1 MKKQLI
7 STLIAATLMTSA
19 MVPAVQ
25 AEPVQPAMNKVDQDS
40 YTVGQDEQLIG
51 LGSGAA
57 VGAVVGGPAGAIIG
71 AIVGGIVGTAVG
83 QEDYIRAQDEEMVEL
98 AARNTELERISQRYN
113 QSQIE
118 IARLQQESVQQ
129 QRLLE
134 DSMVQRKID
143 LALEMNVH
151 FRTGSALIE
160 PHFQSQLDELAEL
173 MKQAPEV
180 KWELSG
186 YADRRG
192 DSLKNYN
199 LSNRRVEAV
208 REYLE
213 LQGVNAKQIF
223 ASAYGDQEPLKPEQ
237 SFEGDFFDRRVTL
250 RSSQEPVRTANT
262 H

>member
-7 STLIAATLMTSA
+7 STFIATALMASA
-19 MVPAVQ
+19 IAPAVQ
-25 AEPVQPAMNKVDQDS
+25 ASDMQPSEMNPDQDT
-40 YTVGQDEQLIG
+40 YTVGKDEQLIG

-57 VGAVVGGPAGAIIG
+57 FGALVGGPAGAVIG
-71 AIVGGIVGTAVG
+71 AIVGGIAGTAMG
-83 QEDYIRAQDEEMVEL
+83 QEQHIKSQDEEMVEL

-118 IARLQQESVQQ
+118 IARLQQEMIEQSIERNTLE
-129 QRLLE
+129 QR
-134 DSMVQRKID
+134 QID

-151 FRTGSALIE
+151 FRTGSARIE
-160 PHFQSQLDELAEL
+160 PHFEEQLVELAEL

-199 LSNRRVEAV
+199 LSQQRVEAV
-208 REYLE
+208 RAYLV
-213 LQGVNAKQIF
+213 QRGVDGDQIF
-223 ASAYGDQEPLKPEQ
+223 ASAYGDQEPLKAEQ
-237 SFEGDFFDRRVTL
+237 NFEGDFFDRRVTL
-250 RSSQEPVRTANT
+250 RSNQNQVRTANT

>member
-7 STLIAATLMTSA
+7 STLIATTLMASTIA
-19 MVPAVQ
+19 PATQ
-25 AEPVQPAMNKVDQDS
+25 ATEMQPSEITAGQD
-40 YTVGQDEQLIG
+40 THIAGKDEQLIG
-51 LGSGAA
+51 MGSGAA
-57 VGAVVGGPAGAIIG
+57 FGAIVGGPAGAVIG
-71 AIVGGIVGTAVG
+71 AIVGGIAGTAMG
-83 QEDYIRAQDEEMVEL
+83 QEQYIKAQDEDMVEL

-118 IARLQQESVQQ
+118 IARLQQELIEQGLERSSLE
-129 QRLLE
+129 QR
-134 DSMVQRKID
+134 QID

-151 FRTGSALIE
+151 FRTGSATIE
-160 PHFQSQLDELAEL
+160 PHFEEQLDELAEL
-173 MKQAPEV
+173 MKQAPDV

-199 LSNRRVEAV
+199 LSQRRVEAV

-213 LQGVNAKQIF
+213 QHGVDGEQIF
-223 ASAYGDQEPLKPEQ
+223 ASAYGDQEPLKDEQ
-237 SFEGDFFDRRVTL
+237 NFEGDFFDRRVTL
-250 RSSQEPVRTANT
+250 RSSQNQVRTANT

>member
-7 STLIAATLMTSA
+7 STLIATTLMASA
-19 MVPAVQ
+19 IAPVAQ
-25 AEPVQPAMNKVDQDS
+25 ASEMQPSEINAGQDT
-40 YTVGQDEQLIG
+40 YTVGKDEQLIG

-57 VGAVVGGPAGAIIG
+57 FGAIVGGPAGAVIG
-71 AIVGGIVGTAVG
+71 AIVGGIAGTAMG
-83 QEDYIRAQDEEMVEL
+83 QEQHIKSQDEEMVEL

-118 IARLQQESVQQ
+118 IARLQQEMIEQSIERNTLE
-129 QRLLE
+129 QR
-134 DSMVQRKID
+134 QID

-151 FRTGSALIE
+151 FRTGSATIE
-160 PHFQSQLDELAEL
+160 PHFEEQLVELAEL

-199 LSNRRVEAV
+199 LSQQRVEAV
-208 REYLE
+208 RVYLE
-213 LQGVNAKQIF
+213 QRGVEGSQIF
-223 ASAYGDQEPLKPEQ
+223 ASAYGDQEPLKVEQ
-237 SFEGDFFDRRVTL
+237 NFEGDFFDRRVTL
-250 RSSQEPVRTANT
+250 RSSQSQVRTANT
-262 H
+262 N